1 MVRTDDTSLTLEVRR
16 VSQLG
21 ADERRRILE
30 RAVGEDP
37 RLRDLVRD
45 ILDDVRA
52 RGDDALRALAERFD
66 GVVPEPLVLGPDAME
81 AAWGSLDAPLAAVLE
96 RAARNLARVA
106 EGTMPLDE
114 EVEVEPGLL
123 VTQRFRPLRRVGC
136 YVPGGKAAYPSSVL
150 MTAVPAR
157 AAGVDEVVVATP
169 PGPDGT
175 PPPEVLAACH
185 LAQVDEVLVSGGA
198 QAIGA
203 LAYGT
208 ESVAAVEKIV
218 GPGNRFVT
226 EAKRAV
232 FGRVGIDS
240 PAGPSEVLVLADASA
255 DPTWVALDLIAQ
267 AEHAEDARCLLVTPD
282 EALAEAVAARIPR
295 LLDDHPRA
303 AIVRQ
308 ALSDHGLL
316 LVAADVDEACAFA
329 AAYAPEH
336 LQIMS
341 DTPDLWSEAVPTA
354 GTTFVGHHAPVAV
367 GDYLTGADHVL
378 PTAGAAR
385 WAEPLAVHDFL
396 RRTTEQR
403 LTPDAAHA
411 LVDDLALFARSEGL
425 EGHARSMEA
434 RRGKDQEGGV

>member
-1 MVRTDDTSLTLEVRR
+1 MVRTEGPALRLEVRR
-16 VSQLG
+16 LSGL
-21 ADERRRILE
+21 DPEERKQILE
-30 RAVGEDP
+30 RAVGEDAD
-37 RLRDLVRD
+37 LRARVRD
-45 ILDDVRA
+45 ILDDVRV
-52 RGDDALRALAERFD
+52 RGDDALRALSARFD
-66 GVVPEPLVLGPDAME
+66 GVVPERLVLGPEEME
-81 AAWGSLDAPLAAVLE
+81 EAWGALDAPLKAVLE

-123 VTQRFRPLRRVGC
+123 VTQRFRPLRRIGC

-169 PGPDGT
+169 PGPDGR
-175 PPPEVLAACH
+175 PPLEVLAACR

-208 ESVAAVEKIV
+208 GSVAAVEKIV
-218 GPGNRFVT
+218 GPGNRYVT

-240 PAGPSEVLVLADASA
+240 PAGPTEVLVLADASA

-267 AEHAEDARCLLVTPD
+267 AEHAEDARCVLVTPD
-282 EALAEAVAARIPR
+282 ARFAEAVAARIPA

-303 AIVRQ
+303 AIAGR

-316 LVAADVDEACAFA
+316 LVSDDVDSACAFA
-329 AAYAPEH
+329 ADYAPEH
-336 LQIMS
+336 LQIMTE
-341 DTPDLWSEAVPTA
+341 TPDLWSEAVPTA
-354 GTTFVGHHAPVAV
+354 GTTFIGHHAPVAV

-385 WAEPLAVHDFL
+385 WAEPLSAHDFL

-403 LTPDAAHA
+403 LTPDAARA
-411 LVDDLALFARSEGL
+411 LIDDLALFARSEGL

-434 RRGKDQEGGV
+434 RRGKTQEGGV